1 MAAVKNDRKINALLQ
16 QMQQQ
21 TGLDDYKK
29 KKEAE
34 ERKNNEFSSY
44 VKDLAQLEMQDPLR
58 VTPQANINDREER
71 VKEDQRH
78 RERRRIMA
86 RVNVRQ
92 NTRGQRTYS

>member
-1 MAAVKNDRKINALLQ
+1 MATVKNDRKINALLQ

-29 KKEAE
+29 KKVAE
-34 ERKNNEFSSY
+34 ERKNNELSSY
-44 VKDLAQLEMQDPLR
+44 LKDLSQLEMQDPLR
-58 VTPQANINDREER
+58 VTPQVNINDREER

-78 RERRRIMA
+78 SERRRIMT

-92 NTRGQRTYS
+92 NTRGERTYS